1 MATSKF
7 GNIGKRAAS
16 GAVFVAFTIGC
27 VWFGSYSFLSA
38 FGIFMVGAL
47 FEFYKLGNL
56 KNSPQY
62 VIGILMGL
70 GLYVLNGLALL
81 QILDFKY
88 LLFLILPLLFS
99 VVVATFS
106 TSVDA
111 YAEFGKMLGGLAY
124 ASFPFVA
131 VQYVGL
137 TPDTGDYDSY
147 HVILFMVLVW
157 SNDTF
162 AYLTG
167 KFLGRNPLAKSIS
180 PGKTWEGTVG
190 GFIGSLLM
198 AVAASQLFPDKHL
211 ADTLT
216 VWFAASVLAV
226 VGDLSES
233 KLKRSVNVKNSGNF
247 MPGHGGFLDRFDSLL
262 LSAPFLM
269 VYFLLVKA

>member
-1 MATSKF
+1 M
-7 GNIGKRAAS
+7 
-16 GAVFVAFTIGC
+16 AFTVGC
-27 VWFGSYSFLSA
+27 VWFGAYTFLLA
-38 FGIFMVGAL
+38 FGIFMVGAV
-47 FEFYKLGNL
+47 FEFYKLANL
-56 KNSPQY
+56 RNSPQY
-62 VIGILMGL
+62 ILGML
-70 GLYVLNGLALL
+70 MAVAFYTLNGLALL
-81 QILDFKY
+81 QVLDFKY
-88 LLFLILPLLFS
+88 LLFLILPLLFC
-99 VVVATFS
+99 VLVATFS
-106 TSVDA
+106 KSVDS
-111 YAEFGKMLGGLAY
+111 YGEFGKMLGGLVYTA
-124 ASFPFVA
+124 FPFVA

-137 TPDTGDYDSY
+137 APDNGAYDSY

-167 KFLGRNPLAKSIS
+167 KFLGKNPLAKSIS

-211 ADTLT
+211 TDMLV